1 MLVYFFFMSD
11 THMELEIAGV
21 VVFGQNIPCAS
32 VKNHKYSVPVAIKYP
47 GWGAYTCTGEIS
59 LWVKPELQGK
69 YHVREDGIGTRAF
82 YSPSS
87 AGC

>member
-1 MLVYFFFMSD
+1 MSD

-21 VVFGQNIPCAS
+21 AVFGQNIPCAN
-32 VKNHKYSVPVAIKYP
+32 VKNHKCAVPVAIKYP
-47 GWGAYTCTGEIS
+47 GWGAYSCTEEIS

-69 YHVREDGIGTRAF
+69 YHVREDGIGTWAF